1 MAEDPLG
8 MGMAF
13 AKHKR
18 RIEDACQQKLE
29 AAAKAHGLEVSKLK
43 AQLASVETSAD
54 TTPMEYARLKEEN
67 ETLKQKLVPTC
78 GESRAREVLEL
89 LHATRERN
97 ELDQAL
103 RHNKQKSSLHDRPP
117 TPEHPSERNARSRRF
132 VSHHTINRIR
142 KQATMQKELA
152 DMEKRMLQK
161 NDENEHLRGK
171 ITKLEA
177 QLYNDT
183 LIEPNVEPKWVKYQ
197 KLYYSLLVCDP
208 SGNPV
213 TDSNGDF
220 IPTHGKRSLHGACT
234 PCSLTSPSSCRCRG
248 IDSVVTAHIDW
259 NALLMES
266 SSPYESMNPTAWG
279 RGCIKRQS
287 NKYALT
293 VQEPRPS
300 IKSEKPSLQL
310 ALDSSNRSLQVYR
323 PVLKFNPDVRLNRNT
338 RSGMGWPSRSLS
350 LSSYMAMRTM
360 DGMIMVYFPLFGW
373 LSGLC

>member
-18 RIEDACQQKLE
+18 RIEEACQQKLE

-43 AQLASVETSAD
+43 AQLASVEASAD

-67 ETLKQKLVPTC
+67 ETLKQKLVPAC

-103 RHNKQKSSLHDRPP
+103 RHNKQKSCLHDPPP

-142 KQATMQKELA
+142 KQAAMQKELA

-171 ITKLEA
+171 IAKLEA
-177 QLYNDT
+177 QLCNDT

-213 TDSNGDF
+213 TNSNGDF
-220 IPTHGKRSLHGACT
+220 IPVHGKHSFSGVC
-234 PCSLTSPSSCRCRG
+234 
-248 IDSVVTAHIDW
+248 
-259 NALLMES
+259 LLRAV
-266 SSPYESMNPTAWG
+266 PTD
-279 RGCIKRQS
+279 
-287 NKYALT
+287 
-293 VQEPRPS
+293 
-300 IKSEKPSLQL
+300 KSFL
-310 ALDSSNRSLQVYR
+310 LQV
-323 PVLKFNPDVRLNRNT
+323 PWHRLNRHSAH
-338 RSGMGWPSRSLS
+338 RLE
-350 LSSYMAMRTM
+350 RTL
-360 DGMIMVYFPLFGW
+360 DGIEQPIRIHEPDRAGQRLYKAAIKQVRAHGAGAAPFNKI
-373 LSGLC
+373 